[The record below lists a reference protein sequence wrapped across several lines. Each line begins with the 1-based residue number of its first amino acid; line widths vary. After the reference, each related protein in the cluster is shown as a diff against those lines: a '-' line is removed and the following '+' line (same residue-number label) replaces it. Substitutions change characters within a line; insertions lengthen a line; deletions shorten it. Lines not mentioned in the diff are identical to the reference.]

1 MHAMDHNQMICYL
14 EKSRRY
20 TGYSTKVT
28 GNRIATD
35 LTQWIAKCRDF
46 VQWIAKCIIATDFM
60 QWIAKCFVNNSLSD
74 Q

>member
-1 MHAMDHNQMICYL
+1 MHAMDYNQMTCYV

-35 LTQWIAKCRDF
+35 LTQWIAKCRIATDF
-46 VQWIAKCIIATDFM
+46 TQWIAK
-60 QWIAKCFVNNSLSD
+60 WFVNNSLSD
-74 Q
+74 SEAV